1 MRSLL
6 RLSAVALMGLG
17 VIAATPDEA
26 RAHPAASDAAQ
37 AKLSQ
42 VGWYGQPTYYG
53 YLPPPPVYYARP
65 RFYAPPVYAPPQ
77 VYFAPRPR
85 FYGPPPWAY
94 RHHHGRRW

>member
-17 VIAATPDEA
+17 FIAMVP
-26 RAHPAASDAAQ
+26 AQ
-37 AKLSQ
+37 AQAQVVK

-53 YLPPPPVYYARP
+53 WAPPPPPRPIYHPPRYYAPPVFLPPPP
-65 RFYAPPVYAPPQ
+65 